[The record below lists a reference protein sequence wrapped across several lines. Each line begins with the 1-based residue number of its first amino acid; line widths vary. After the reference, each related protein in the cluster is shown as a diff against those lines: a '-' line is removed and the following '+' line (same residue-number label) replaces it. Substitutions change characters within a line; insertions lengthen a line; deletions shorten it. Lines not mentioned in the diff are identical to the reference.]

1 MRALESANNSCES
14 GLSTAT
20 LGLQVILFLPL
31 HFL

>member
-14 GLSTAT
+14 GLSMAAP
-20 LGLQVILFLPL
+20 GLQAILRLSL